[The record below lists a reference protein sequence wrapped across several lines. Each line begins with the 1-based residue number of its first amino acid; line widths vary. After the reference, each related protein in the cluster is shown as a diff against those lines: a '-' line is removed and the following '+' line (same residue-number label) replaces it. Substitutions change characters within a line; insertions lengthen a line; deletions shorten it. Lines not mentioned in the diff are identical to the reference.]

1 MIFTK
6 AHSSLQRTRAHCV
19 GGLDEN
25 DPCRVVGPAHGS
37 TTLDI
42 HCSLLTSSGNV
53 HFTSRVEIQNQDSE
67 TD

>member
-1 MIFTK
+1 MI
-6 AHSSLQRTRAHCV
+6 
-19 GGLDEN
+19 
-25 DPCRVVGPAHGS
+25 RVVLIGPAHGL
-37 TTLDI
+37 TMLDI